1 MSGPSFSNP
10 LPACLSVEAI
20 VVVSWFAW
28 VRYGVSFQFRKN
40 LQASERFRK
49 EIRLLEAI
57 SGFKIK
63 GQRQDMSRRSR
74 RRYVTQLGNASPKN
88 SFVQERPYPHI
99 IARSSRDPGAKL
111 IFSGQLQ
118 HPHTLLQCHVHS
130 HEIDVPGLQGIRGSL
145 EESLWLIHR
154 TFPGCRRCDSW
165 LTGWTDSYLWFI
177 RFWQQRPQL
186 HSVW

>member
-49 EIRLLEAI
+49 EIRLPEAI

-111 IFSGQLQ
+111 IFSGAAAAPAYTPAMSCAFTRDWCPRTSRNSGLFGRKSLA
-118 HPHTLLQCHVHS
+118 HPSHLPWLPAMWLLADWVN
-130 HEIDVPGLQGIRGSL
+130 G
-145 EESLWLIHR
+145 
-154 TFPGCRRCDSW
+154 
-165 LTGWTDSYLWFI
+165 
-177 RFWQQRPQL
+177 
-186 HSVW
+186 